1 MGIFPFAC
9 EIRKDDKPITT
20 TPGYKDPCQ
29 EWWDNLTGWQKG
41 VAAAMC
47 LAVLVEIIALIWNI
61 VTFCAC
67 CCKKYII
74 HPLVAFAFL
83 IAILHLIALIIY
95 GLKYKDQIDFKNLP
109 KDPKNSNNLGYSFY
123 MAIVAMIGAV
133 LNIFVGGIA
142 VHFAKRDL

>member
-1 MGIFPFAC
+1 
-9 EIRKDDKPITT
+9 
-20 TPGYKDPCQ
+20 
-29 EWWDNLTGWQKG
+29 
-41 VAAAMC
+41 MC

-95 GLKYKDQIDFKNLP
+95 GLKYKDQIGKNIMLSVLSPSPTP
-109 KDPKNSNNLGYSFY
+109 KSGLRHGIFDISSFY
-123 MAIVAMIGAV
+123 TKTI
-133 LNIFVGGIA
+133 L
-142 VHFAKRDL
+142 L